1 MATSPTSKQ
10 TSVAGRR
17 EWLGLAVIAL
27 PCILYAMDLTVL
39 ELAVPRIAADL
50 HPTNP
55 ELLWILDVYGF
66 VLAGALVTMGTLGDR
81 IGRRK
86 LLLVGASAFGVISV
100 AAAFANS
107 AAMLIAL
114 RALLGLAGATLAP
127 STLALITTMFR
138 DDRERK
144 IAIGVWGA
152 SFSAGGLLGPLLGG
166 VALAHFWWGAVFLL
180 GVPVMGLLILVGPR
194 VLPEVRAERPGR
206 LDVVSAALSLA
217 AVLFAIYGIKAFAH
231 GEQGGPWLAIGIVA
245 GVVFVR
251 RQRTLADPFVDL
263 QMFRDPAFA
272 TGMVVNVLGIFVV
285 FGIYVFVA
293 QDLQL
298 VRGLSPLEAGV
309 WMLPSSIGFIAGS
322 LLAPRL
328 PGRPEHVIAGGL
340 VLSAIGLVLL
350 VHVHLP
356 LGLFLFS
363 IGIGPIPSLATDLV
377 VGGAP
382 SDRAGAAAALSE
394 TGSELGGALGIALLG
409 SLGGALYRH
418 HAGAI
423 GDSLASAPIQTAAA
437 RVAFADTFTTLAM
450 VSAAILVA
458 TAAFV
463 VQRGRPVLCPAP

>member
-1 MATSPTSKQ
+1 MK
-10 TSVAGRR
+10 AGRR

-50 HPTNP
+50 HPSNP

-86 LLLVGASAFGVISV
+86 LLLAGATAFGLISV

-107 AAMLIAL
+107 APTLIAL

-127 STLALITTMFR
+127 STLALITTMFH

-152 SFSAGGLLGPLLGG
+152 SFSTGGLLGPLLGG

-180 GVPVMGLLILVGPR
+180 GVPVMALLLLVGRR
-194 VLPEVRAERPGR
+194 VLPEVKAERPGR
-206 LDVVSAALSLA
+206 LDVTSAALSLA

-231 GEQGGPWLAIGIVA
+231 GDQGGPWLAIGIAA

-251 RQRTLADPFVDL
+251 RQRTLADPFIDL
-263 QMFRDPAFA
+263 QMFRAPAFT

-328 PGRPEHVIAGGL
+328 AGRPEHVIAGGL
-340 VLSAIGLVLL
+340 LLSAMGLMLL

-356 LGLFLFS
+356 VGLFLFS
-363 IGIGPIPSLATDLV
+363 LGLGPIPSLATGLV

-382 SDRAGAAAALSE
+382 PDRAGAAAALSE
-394 TGSELGGALGIALLG
+394 TSSELGGALGIALLG

-418 HAGAI
+418 HPGAI
-423 GDSLASAPIQTAAA
+423 GDSLASAAVHTPAA
-437 RVAFADTFTTLAM
+437 RAAFADAFTTIAM

-463 VQRGRPVLCPAP
+463 ARRARVTNDVLAKLPRS